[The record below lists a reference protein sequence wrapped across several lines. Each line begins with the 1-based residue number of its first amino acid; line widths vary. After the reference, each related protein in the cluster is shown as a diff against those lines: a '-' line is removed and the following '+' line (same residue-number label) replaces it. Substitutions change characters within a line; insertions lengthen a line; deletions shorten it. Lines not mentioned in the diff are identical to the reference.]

1 MVIYAFMHTEMHI
14 IVSITLYFYLSYINV
29 TVAVQVLDLPNRMD
43 GKPNFAQKECM
54 HKLSFT
60 TKIHSRCG
68 EAALAYLTGR
78 KVILTLHKERL
89 HVEIDS
95 K

>member
-14 IVSITLYFYLSYINV
+14 IDSITLYFYLSYINV

-43 GKPNFAQKECM
+43 DKPNFAQKECM
-54 HKLSFT
+54 HKSSFK
-60 TKIHSRCG
+60 TKIHLWCG

>member
-54 HKLSFT
+54 HKLSFYDKDT
-60 TKIHSRCG
+60 LTMWRSSSSLPNRTEGNPNPAQRKIACRD
-68 EAALAYLTGR
+68 R
-78 KVILTLHKERL
+78 
-89 HVEIDS
+89 
-95 K
+95 